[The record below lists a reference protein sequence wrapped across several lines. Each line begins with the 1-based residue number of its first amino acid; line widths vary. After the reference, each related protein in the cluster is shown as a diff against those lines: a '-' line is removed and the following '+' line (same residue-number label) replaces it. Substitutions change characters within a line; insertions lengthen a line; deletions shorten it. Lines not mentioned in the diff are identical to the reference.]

1 MRQHLLA
8 DVGVAM
14 GSGCTD
20 TAMET
25 ADVTINS
32 EDPLKLPEFISLG
45 KRTMRIVQQ
54 NFAATVA
61 INTAAMTMGAL
72 GFINP
77 LFSSI
82 IHNASTLA

>member
-1 MRQHLLA
+1 
-8 DVGVAM
+8 
-14 GSGCTD
+14 
-20 TAMET
+20 MET

-82 IHNASTLA
+82 IHNVSTLGVVLNSTRLLRKQKTRE